1 MSLGAQDRQNYVL
14 KAIITWAKHLLAKTS
29 HFFFYNLFFMWE
41 HWVNLQ
47 EMMKGNTLT
56 GNSWYNFSNSSPST
70 HIPPI
75 FPLGH
80 LYLKVFSNHI
90 CKRGK
95 QNNIKKY
102 NMSGC
107 SSWWV
112 SCFSTTWNSSSF
124 CSSTLCTMSHFINIT
139 HLLLT
144 PSSLTSDALK
154 FQSPGLYANLPQD
167 ALLQEYSVFIKQ
179 TLPQYFSKLF
189 KKRGGGIAASARNLN
204 WCKT

>member
-1 MSLGAQDRQNYVL
+1 
-14 KAIITWAKHLLAKTS
+14 
-29 HFFFYNLFFMWE
+29 
-41 HWVNLQ
+41 
-47 EMMKGNTLT
+47 
-56 GNSWYNFSNSSPST
+56 
-70 HIPPI
+70 
-75 FPLGH
+75 
-80 LYLKVFSNHI
+80 
-90 CKRGK
+90 
-95 QNNIKKY
+95 
-102 NMSGC
+102 MSGC

-154 FQSPGLYANLPQD
+154 FQSPGLYASLPQD

-189 KKRGGGIAASARNLN
+189 KKRGENYSQCKKLKLMQNIIHLMKSLHCIQRGYSDGDTWWPQVYTEAEWTPCFLWALPEHKQMWNHVCLCSHSEKPNSELPEKYWNLAQA
-204 WCKT
+204 